1 MQINKPTVSFFV
13 LLVLTL
19 PALLLQC
26 FSGIG
31 VGMYLI
37 GWLLQRICH
46 CERSFSWKKVGWFVT
61 ASAVILSAAAA
72 SGSREF
78 HTVNVLR
85 RMSVQRSHGC
95 VTARTHCRKEICPRR
110 TG

>member
-1 MQINKPTVSFFV
+1 MSHDAVSLLGGTGTAGVFSLIFTILLIAAWGYLLVQINKPTVSFFV

-31 VGMYLI
+31 VGLYLT

-46 CERSFSWKKVGWFVT
+46 CERSFSWKRWD
-61 ASAVILSAAAA
+61 
-72 SGSREF
+72 GSSQR
-78 HTVNVLR
+78 LR
-85 RMSVQRSHGC
+85 
-95 VTARTHCRKEICPRR
+95 
-110 TG
+110 